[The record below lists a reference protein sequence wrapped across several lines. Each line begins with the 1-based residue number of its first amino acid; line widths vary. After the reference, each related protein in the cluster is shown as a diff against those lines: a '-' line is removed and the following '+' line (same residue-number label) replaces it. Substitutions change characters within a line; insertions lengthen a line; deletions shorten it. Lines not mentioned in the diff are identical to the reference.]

1 MLSIVWICFG
11 VGLVIFLL
19 VEAFFVLVVGYG
31 LPFTFFMACDN
42 VKSLI
47 MKLFRRVKRKQKIE
61 KVEPKTVQKTIL
73 EWVGENGQTKQNE
86 FSILSSKNLK
96 EKEILPKCEQCCK
109 EISQE
114 EYDNNDGFCD
124 DCFESQDYDASEE
137 G

>member
-61 KVEPKTVQKTIL
+61 KVEPKTIQKTIL
-73 EWVGENGQTKQNE
+73 EWIGENGQTKQNE
-86 FSILSSKNLK
+86 VGILSSEGLKTSETITVCENCGRELTKEEEELFGNL
-96 EKEILPKCEQCCK
+96 CSDCY
-109 EISQE
+109 E
-114 EYDNNDGFCD
+114 EYQQED
-124 DCFESQDYDASEE
+124 E
-137 G
+137 GD